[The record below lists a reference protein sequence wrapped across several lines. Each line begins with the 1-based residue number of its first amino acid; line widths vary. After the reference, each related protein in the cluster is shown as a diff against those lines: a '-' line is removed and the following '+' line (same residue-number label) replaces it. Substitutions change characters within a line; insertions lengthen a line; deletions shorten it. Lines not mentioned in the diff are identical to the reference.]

1 LCQLSGALPQ
11 HSCPQVTATNEHK
24 ATSDKAVSEAVV
36 VGLPDA
42 PELPADAVTADV
54 GKITLKWTAAQ
65 TNAFIGTK

>member
-1 LCQLSGALPQ
+1 M
-11 HSCPQVTATNEHK
+11 
-24 ATSDKAVSEAVV
+24 SEAVV

-54 GKITLKWTAAQ
+54 GKINLKWTATQ